1 MTGAELLPEG
11 ATLRPFRT
19 LAATLC
25 LLLVGCAS
33 SQQEATGPP
42 ATEPTPP
49 TTAAPSPETTPTPV
63 TLVCPPGYDNA
74 GAEYSYNPAET
85 TRAEALPIN
94 CGTAAPVTLTC
105 PYGWEHAGLEFTY
118 DPDEEERFD
127 ARNRHCGLSRDE
139 RMIDAV
145 CRINRDFAGLE
156 YSYDPLEMDASE
168 ASDIH
173 CGTKAPIT
181 RSCSRWYLAAG
192 LEFTYDPDDTSLME
206 AEELYCGRLR
216 SILDS
221 CELLDDTVQ
230 AQAKRG
236 TITIIDNCY
245 YMDVHVW
252 QFDGAFGPC
261 GFLGSFSRYQNRGF
275 STDRLAHFGY
285 APDPDFAWA
294 VPLCPDLDEVF
305 EGGNITVDAVYLGTW
320 SYETIGGFIRT
331 VPAFEILRVR

>member
-1 MTGAELLPEG
+1 MGPVRVFTAI
-11 ATLRPFRT
+11 
-19 LAATLC
+19 LC

-33 SQQEATGPP
+33 SQQEP
-42 ATEPTPP
+42 AGPP
-49 TTAAPSPETTPTPV
+49 TTEPAPPPTAAPTPEATPTPV
-63 TLVCPPGYDNA
+63 TLVCPSGWDNA
-74 GAEYSYNPAET
+74 GTEYSYNPAET
-85 TRAEALPIN
+85 SRDEALSAN
-94 CGTAAPVTLTC
+94 CGTAAPVALLC

-118 DPDEEERFD
+118 DPDEEERPD
-127 ARNRHCGLSRDE
+127 ARDRHCGLSRDE
-139 RMIDAV
+139 RMIDSV
-145 CRINRDFAGLE
+145 CPDNLDFAGLE
-156 YSYDPLEMDASE
+156 FSYDPLEVTISE
-168 ASDIH
+168 ARDDN
-173 CGTKAPIT
+173 CGTRAPFT
-181 RSCSRWYLAAG
+181 TECSNSYFAEG
-192 LEFTYDPDDTSLME
+192 LEFTYDPDDMLYME
-206 AEELYCGRLR
+206 AQEAYCGRPR
-216 SILDS
+216 SILS
-221 CELLDDTVQ
+221 TCELLDDTVQ

-320 SYETIGGFIRT
+320 SYETIGGFNRT